1 MRTWITGFAAIAIL
15 ALVAVFGFS
24 AFSDDSSAQI
34 GDEDRVVL
42 HRGNSAEASTVD
54 PHKMT
59 GTWESRIVGDM
70 FIGLYTLTAE
80 GEVIF
85 GAAEA
90 HEVSEDGLVH
100 TFTMREGAVWSDG
113 TPVTAYDFEYSWRRF
128 VNPETAAEFA
138 SLFDMILNATDI
150 TYGRIDDVTQ
160 LGAHALDERTFQVTL
175 THPEPFMPE
184 IVAQYY
190 TFPVPPHVVEEF
202 DDRWARP
209 GTIVTNGPYVMS
221 EWVPNDH
228 ITLLKNDLFYDADNV
243 AIDEVIF
250 YPTDDSSSALRR
262 FRAGE
267 LDLNTDFPSQQNQWL
282 VENMPDE
289 RRVAHFYNSNYTIF
303 NMADPKFQD
312 VRIRQAMALA
322 MDRDVNATNVLAI
335 GQTPAYTLVP
345 PYVPDYPLPMPEY
358 AGWTQEQR
366 LERAQELMIDAGY
379 GPDNPFEFIYR
390 YRESIDNRRVAISV
404 ASAWAEAYIDVEL
417 YNTEVAVHYA
427 DLRAGN
433 FEVADAGWVVSYPD
447 PGQFLLL
454 TNSDYGELNT
464 SGYDNP
470 EFVSLYRQAMLTPDR
485 AARGALLAQ
494 AEQIMLADAPLIPN
508 FFGVSKNLVGPHVV
522 GWEDNPG
529 DVHRTRWLSLDETQ
543 RVTQEGFVDQIMR
556 WFN

>member
-1 MRTWITGFAAIAIL
+1 MRFWITGLAAIVMVGA
-15 ALVAVFGFS
+15 AVLMFS
-24 AFSDDSSAQI
+24 ANSSSTVAQN
-34 GDEDRVVL
+34 EEPDRVVL
-42 HRGNSAEASTVD
+42 HRGNSAEASTLD

-70 FIGLYTLTAE
+70 FVGLTTLTAD
-80 GEVIF
+80 GSVIW

-90 HEVSEDGLVH
+90 HEVSEDGLTH

-128 VNPETAAEFA
+128 VDPNTAAEFA

-160 LGAHALDERTFQVTL
+160 LGAHAIDERTFVVTL
-175 THPEPFMPE
+175 NHPEPFMPE

-190 TFPVPPHVVEEF
+190 TYPVPPHVVEEHG
-202 DDRWARP
+202 DAWARP
-209 GTIVTNGPYVMS
+209 GNIVTNGPYVAS

-228 ITLLKNDLFYDADNV
+228 ITVVKNELFYDAENV
-243 AIDEVIF
+243 AIDEVVF
-250 YPTDDSSSALRR
+250 YPTDEEATALRR

-267 LDLNTDFPSQQNQWL
+267 LDLNTGFPSQQNDWL
-282 VENMPDE
+282 LENMPNE
-289 RRVAHFYNSNYTIF
+289 RRVAHFYNTNYTIF
-303 NMADPKFQD
+303 NMELEKFQD

-322 MDRDVNATNVLAI
+322 IDRDVNATNVLAL

-345 PYVPDYPLPMPEY
+345 PYVPDYPLPVPEY

-366 LERAQELMIDAGY
+366 WERARELMEEAGY
-379 GPDNPFEFIYR
+379 GPDNPLEFIYR
-390 YRESIDNRRVAISV
+390 YRERIDNRRVAIAV
-404 ASAWAEAYIDVEL
+404 ADAWSNIYVNVSL
-417 YNTEVAVHYA
+417 VNTETAVHYA

-470 EFVSLYRQAMLTPDR
+470 EFVALYRQAMLTPDR

-508 FFGVSKNLVGPHVV
+508 FFGVSSNLVGPHVI

-529 DVHRTRWLSLDETQ
+529 DVHRTRWLSIDESLKPS
-543 RVTQEGFVDQIMR
+543 QESFVDQIMR